1 MKKILVLFLV
11 FVTGVVLAENTIIA
25 IVNNAPISLHSLKDN
40 FKSSKTV
47 EEKIEILN
55 AQIEITLQLQKVSEF
70 NLRPTNQ
77 DVEAVLNDVA
87 KNNNLSLNDLL
98 NFDEIDSIKNE
109 IVEKLS
115 ILNLQRFITRDL
127 DRPTKNILND
137 CSNTDL
143 EQDQKQIKIAQI
155 IISEVNSDFKDYEQ
169 KNILIESFLNKLSN
183 HISKGASFGSFAK
196 LHSQHPSYQNGGA
209 TDWLTVDN
217 PTLEMLDSLDK
228 NEVSEIYS
236 TDFGLAIAI
245 KIDERFISSKLKACE
260 ERVIYQNAEIYYAQ
274 WLKNLREQAIIKIYY
289 DKLN

>member
-11 FVTGVVLAENTIIA
+11 FVTGMVLAENTIIA

-40 FKSSKTV
+40 FLSSKTV

-55 AQIEITLQLQKVSEF
+55 TQIDIILQLQKVSEF
-70 NLRPTNQ
+70 NLRPTYE

-87 KNNNLSLNDLL
+87 KNNNFSINDLL
-98 NFDEIDSIKNE
+98 NFDEIDSINNE

-137 CSNTDL
+137 CSNTYL

-155 IISEVNSDFKDYEQ
+155 IISEVNTDLKDYEQ

-183 HISKGASFGSFAK
+183 HISKGASFESFSK
-196 LHSQHPSYQNGGA
+196 LHSQHPSYQNGGVS
-209 TDWLTVDN
+209 DWLTVDN

>member
-11 FVTGVVLAENTIIA
+11 FVTGMVLAENTIIA

-40 FKSSKTV
+40 FLSSKTV

-55 AQIEITLQLQKVSEF
+55 TQIDITLQLQKVSEF
-70 NLRPTNQ
+70 NLRPTYE

-87 KNNNLSLNDLL
+87 KNNNLSMNDLL
-98 NFDEIDSIKNE
+98 NFDEIDSINNE

-127 DRPTKNILND
+127 DRPVKNILND
-137 CSNTDL
+137 CSNTGL

-155 IISEVNSDFKDYEQ
+155 IISEVNLDLKDYEQ

>member
-11 FVTGVVLAENTIIA
+11 FVTGMVLAENTIIA

-40 FKSSKTV
+40 FLSSKTV

-55 AQIEITLQLQKVSEF
+55 AQIDITLQLQKVSEF
-70 NLRPTNQ
+70 NLRPTYE

-87 KNNNLSLNDLL
+87 KNNNFSMNDLL
-98 NFDEIDSIKNE
+98 NFDEIDSINNE

-115 ILNLQRFITRDL
+115 ILNLQRFITREL
-127 DRPTKNILND
+127 EKPTQEILNQ
-137 CSNTDL
+137 CSNVRLEDDL
-143 EQDQKQIKIAQI
+143 KQIKIAQI
-155 IISEVNSDFKDYEQ
+155 IISEIDSDKKNPEQ
-169 KNILIESFLNKLSN
+169 KNTIIKSFLNKLSK
-183 HISKGASFGSFAK
+183 HISKGASFEAFAK

-217 PTLEMLDSLDK
+217 PTLKMLDSLDT

-245 KIDERFISSKLKACE
+245 KIEERFISSKLKECE
-260 ERVIYQNAEIYYAQ
+260 EQVIYQNAEMYYAQ
-274 WLKNLREQAIIKIYY
+274 WLKNLREQAFIEIYY

>member
-11 FVTGVVLAENTIIA
+11 FVTGMVLAENTIIA

-40 FKSSKTV
+40 FLSSKTV

-55 AQIEITLQLQKVSEF
+55 AQIDITLQLQKVSEF
-70 NLRPTNQ
+70 NLRPTYE

-87 KNNNLSLNDLL
+87 KNNNLSMNDLL
-98 NFDEIDSIKNE
+98 NFDEIDSINNE

-155 IISEVNSDFKDYEQ
+155 IISEVNSDLKDYEQ

>member
-1 MKKILVLFLV
+1 MKKTLVLLLAVIASNV
-11 FVTGVVLAENTIIA
+11 FSENTIIA
-25 IVNNAPISLHSLKDN
+25 LVNNSPITLNSIQNKLLT
-40 FKSSKTV
+40 SSSY

-55 AQIEITLQLQKVSEF
+55 TQIDITLQLQKVSEF
-70 NLRPTNQ
+70 NLRPTYE

-98 NFDEIDSIKNE
+98 NFDEIDSINNE

-127 DRPTKNILND
+127 DWPTKNILND

-155 IISEVNSDFKDYEQ
+155 IISEVNSDLKDYEQ

-217 PTLEMLDSLDK
+217 PTLKMLDSLDTNK
-228 NEVSEIYS
+228 VSEIYS

-245 KIDERFISSKLKACE
+245 KIEERFISSKLKECE
-260 ERVIYQNAEIYYAQ
+260 EQVIYQNAEMYYAQ
-274 WLKNLREQAIIKIYY
+274 WLKNLREQAFIEIYY

>member
-1 MKKILVLFLV
+1 MKKILALFLV
-11 FVTGVVLAENTIIA
+11 FFTGITFAENTIIA
-25 IVNNAPISLHSLKDN
+25 LVNNEPISLHSLNGEFRSANTNEK
-40 FKSSKTV
+40 
-47 EEKIEILN
+47 KIEIIN
-55 AQIEITLQLQKVSEF
+55 TQIDYILQLQKVEDL
-70 NLRPTNQ
+70 NLKPSRQNI
-77 DVEAVLNDVA
+77 DKVLLDVA
-87 KNNNLSLNDLL
+87 KSNDISLDELS
-98 NFDEIDSIKNE
+98 NFDDIDLIKKEIS
-109 IVEKLS
+109 EKLS
-115 ILNLQRFITRDL
+115 ILNLQRYITQDI
-127 DRPTKNILND
+127 PYPNEKIQSECFKNKLIK
-137 CSNTDL
+137 
-143 EQDQKQIKIAQI
+143 DQKQIKVAQI
-155 IISEVNSDFKDYEQ
+155 IISEVNSDLKDYEQ
-169 KNILIESFLNKLSN
+169 KNILIESFLNKLSS

>member
-11 FVTGVVLAENTIIA
+11 FVTGMVLAENTIIA

-40 FKSSKTV
+40 FLSSKTV

-55 AQIEITLQLQKVSEF
+55 TQIDITLQLQKVSEF
-70 NLRPTNQ
+70 NLRPTYE

-98 NFDEIDSIKNE
+98 NFDEIDSINNE

-127 DRPTKNILND
+127 DWPTKKILNA

-143 EQDQKQIKIAQI
+143 KQDQKQIKIAQI
-155 IISEVNSDFKDYEQ
+155 IISEVNSDLKDYEQ
-169 KNILIESFLNKLSN
+169 KNILIESFLNKLSS

-260 ERVIYQNAEIYYAQ
+260 ERVIYQNAEKYYAQ
-274 WLKNLREQAIIKIYY
+274 WLKKLKEQAFIKIYY

>member
-11 FVTGVVLAENTIIA
+11 FVTGMVLAENTIIA

-40 FKSSKTV
+40 FLSSKTV

-55 AQIEITLQLQKVSEF
+55 TQIDITLQLQKVSEF
-70 NLRPTNQ
+70 NLRPTYE

-98 NFDEIDSIKNE
+98 NFDEIDSINNE

-127 DRPTKNILND
+127 DRPTKNILNN
-137 CSNTDL
+137 CSNADL

-155 IISEVNSDFKDYEQ
+155 IISEVNSDLKDYEQ

-196 LHSQHPSYQNGGA
+196 LYSQHPSYQNGGA

>member
-11 FVTGVVLAENTIIA
+11 FVTGMVLAENTIIA

-40 FKSSKTV
+40 FLSSKTV

-55 AQIEITLQLQKVSEF
+55 TQIDIPLQLQKVSEF
-70 NLRPTNQ
+70 NLRPTYE

-87 KNNNLSLNDLL
+87 KNNNLSMNDLL
-98 NFDEIDSIKNE
+98 NFDEIDSINNE

-137 CSNTDL
+137 CSNSAL

-155 IISEVNSDFKDYEQ
+155 IISEVNANLKDYEQ

-183 HISKGASFGSFAK
+183 HISKGASFELFAK

-228 NEVSEIYS
+228 NEVSKIYS

>member
-11 FVTGVVLAENTIIA
+11 FVTGMVLAENTIIA

-40 FKSSKTV
+40 FLSSKTV

-55 AQIEITLQLQKVSEF
+55 TQIDITLQLQKVSEF
-70 NLRPTNQ
+70 NLRPTYE

-98 NFDEIDSIKNE
+98 NFDEIDSINNE

-137 CSNTDL
+137 CSNTYL

-155 IISEVNSDFKDYEQ
+155 IISEVNTDLKDYEQ
-169 KNILIESFLNKLSN
+169 KNKLIESLLNKLSN
-183 HISKGASFGSFAK
+183 HISKGASFESFAK
-196 LHSQHPSYQNGGA
+196 LHSQHPSYQNGGV

>member
-11 FVTGVVLAENTIIA
+11 FVTGMVLAENTIIA

-40 FKSSKTV
+40 FLSSKTV

-55 AQIEITLQLQKVSEF
+55 AQIDITLQLQKVSEF
-70 NLRPTNQ
+70 NLRPTYE

-87 KNNNLSLNDLL
+87 KNNNFSMNDLL
-98 NFDEIDSIKNE
+98 NFDEIDSINNE

-115 ILNLQRFITRDL
+115 ILNLQRFITRGL
-127 DRPTKNILND
+127 EKPTQEILNQ
-137 CSNTDL
+137 CSNVRLEDDL
-143 EQDQKQIKIAQI
+143 KQIKIAQI
-155 IISEVNSDFKDYEQ
+155 IISEIDSDTKNPEQ
-169 KNILIESFLNKLSN
+169 KNTIIKSFLNKLSK
-183 HISKGASFGSFAK
+183 HISKGASFEAFAK

-217 PTLEMLDSLDK
+217 PTLKMLDSLDT
-228 NEVSEIYS
+228 NQVSEIYS

-245 KIDERFISSKLKACE
+245 KIEERFISSKLKECE
-260 ERVIYQNAEIYYAQ
+260 EQVIYQNAEIYYTQ
-274 WLKNLREQAIIKIYY
+274 WLKNLREQAFIEIFY

>member
-11 FVTGVVLAENTIIA
+11 FVTGMVLAENTIIA

-40 FKSSKTV
+40 FLSSKTV

-55 AQIEITLQLQKVSEF
+55 AQIDITLQLQKVSEF
-70 NLRPTNQ
+70 NLRPTYE

-87 KNNNLSLNDLL
+87 KNNNFSMNDLL

-115 ILNLQRFITRDL
+115 ILNLQRFITHNL

-155 IISEVNSDFKDYEQ
+155 IISEVSTDLKDYEQ

-183 HISKGASFGSFAK
+183 HISKGASFESFAK
-196 LHSQHPSYQNGGA
+196 LHSQHPSYQNGGV
-209 TDWLTVDN
+209 TDWLTVNN
-217 PTLEMLDSLDK
+217 PTLEMLDSLNK

-236 TDFGLAIAI
+236 TDFGSAIAI

-289 DKLN
+289 GKLN

>member
-11 FVTGVVLAENTIIA
+11 FVTGMVLAENTIIA

-40 FKSSKTV
+40 FLSSKTV

-55 AQIEITLQLQKVSEF
+55 TQIDITLQLQKVSEF
-70 NLRPTNQ
+70 NLRPTYE

-87 KNNNLSLNDLL
+87 KNNNLSMNDLL
-98 NFDEIDSIKNE
+98 NFDEIDSINNE

-137 CSNTDL
+137 CSNIDL

-155 IISEVNSDFKDYEQ
+155 IISEVNTNLKDYEQ

>member
-11 FVTGVVLAENTIIA
+11 FVTGMVLAENTIIA

-40 FKSSKTV
+40 FLSSKTV

-55 AQIEITLQLQKVSEF
+55 AQIDITLQLQKVSEF
-70 NLRPTNQ
+70 NLRPTYE

-98 NFDEIDSIKNE
+98 NFDEIDSINNE

-137 CSNTDL
+137 CSNNYL

-155 IISEVNSDFKDYEQ
+155 IISEVNSDLKDHEQ
-169 KNILIESFLNKLSN
+169 KNILIESFLNKLSS

>member
-11 FVTGVVLAENTIIA
+11 FVTGMVLAENTIIA

-40 FKSSKTV
+40 FLSSKTV

-55 AQIEITLQLQKVSEF
+55 TQIDITLQLQKVSEF
-70 NLRPTNQ
+70 NLRPRYE
-77 DVEAVLNDVA
+77 DVEAVLNDIA
-87 KNNNLSLNDLL
+87 KNNNLSMNDLL
-98 NFDEIDSIKNE
+98 NFDEIDSINNE

-155 IISEVNSDFKDYEQ
+155 IISEVNSDLKDYEQ